1 VFLLGSLKSLELS
14 VEAYIN
20 TDHPHLPKKPI
31 FGQFYEALLSPD
43 GSPTSWMAQLSTLCK
58 NRDCKVRVMVADDP
72 FSAWGPEG
80 KVLYC
85 RDYRFTDSEWSL
97 RRRLG
102 CLTTAEKREF
112 AENIEKLLRA
122 DETKWKAVLES
133 PSPGMEHP
141 HSD

>member
-31 FGQFYEALLSPD
+31 FGQFYEALPSPD
-43 GSPTSWMAQLSTLCK
+43 GSPMTWMAQLSTLCK
-58 NRDCKVRVMVADDP
+58 DRDCKVRVMVADDP

-85 RDYRFTDSEWSL
+85 RDYRFNDSEWSL

-122 DETKWKAVLES
+122 DETKWKEVLES